1 MAWYTD
7 AMQRAHE
14 HRGPSASPSA
24 WDEAQ
29 QYGID
34 MSGLLANLD
43 KTVLERIRNH
53 DRALTLARALRRAM
67 TDRYGEFREPPGSP
81 D

>member
-1 MAWYTD
+1 
-7 AMQRAHE
+7 MQQAQE
-14 HRGPSASPSA
+14 HLDTSASRSA

-34 MSGLLANLD
+34 MSGLLANLN

-53 DRALTLARALRRAM
+53 DRAMTMAIALQRAM
-67 TDRYGEFREPPGSP
+67 ADPYGGFRESSGTP

>member
-1 MAWYTD
+1 MQPAREHPD
-7 AMQRAHE
+7 ASVSR
-14 HRGPSASPSA
+14 SA
-24 WDEAQ
+24 WDEAE

-34 MSGLLANLD
+34 MSALLANLD

-53 DRALTLARALRRAM
+53 DRALTLALALRRAM
-67 TDRYGEFREPPGSP
+67 ADRYGELRESPGTP

>member
-1 MAWYTD
+1 MYDTREHADRSVSPDAW
-7 AMQRAHE
+7 E
-14 HRGPSASPSA
+14 
-24 WDEAQ
+24 EAR

-34 MSGLLANLD
+34 MSALEENLN

-53 DRALTLARALRRAM
+53 DRALALALALRRAM
-67 TDRYGEFREPPGSP
+67 EDRYGEFRKPFGSS

>member
-1 MAWYTD
+1 
-7 AMQRAHE
+7 MQPAGE
-14 HRGPSASPSA
+14 HPDRSTSLSA

-34 MSGLLANLD
+34 MSGLLANLN

-53 DRALTLARALRRAM
+53 DRALTLAQALQRAM
-67 TDRYGEFREPPGSP
+67 ADRYGELRESPGTP